1 MKTIKLIESYYKLLE
16 QDGVEGEDAA
26 VDAAVDATEV
36 AAEVP
41 EEAPVLTTE
50 AEIYLTKLAA
60 LAFSYSP
67 TPEEENLINTLSQEY
82 GQSEP
87 KRVTDQIQDLL
98 QSSNQALEKELNEV

>member
-16 QDGVEGEDAA
+16 QDDVEGADAE
-26 VDAAVDATEV
+26 VDATEV

-41 EEAPVLTTE
+41 EEVPVLSTE
-50 AEIYLTKLAA
+50 AEIYLSKLAA

>member
-16 QDGVEGEDAA
+16 QDDVEG
-26 VDAAVDATEV
+26 VDAEVDATEV
-36 AAEVP
+36 EAEVP

-67 TPEEENLINTLSQEY
+67 TPEEENLINTLSQQY

-87 KRVTDQIQDLL
+87 KRVTEQIQDLL
-98 QSSNQALEKELNEV
+98 QSSNQALEKELNEI

>member
-1 MKTIKLIESYYKLLE
+1 MKTLKLIESYYKLLE
-16 QDGVEGEDAA
+16 QDDVEG
-26 VDAAVDATEV
+26 VDAEVDATEV

-67 TPEEENLINTLSQEY
+67 TPEEENLINTLSQEF